1 MPEQD
6 KEFQER
12 LLATFRVEAEEHVA
26 AISLSLIDFER
37 SRDEKARAAH
47 IETAFREVHSLK
59 GAARAVNFREIEAV
73 CQSAEGILAQAKRGE
88 AVLGPTDL
96 DKFHGAAKEIE
107 RLLSLSRGEPKEG
120 IQAKAEAPALSVP
133 TLAAA
138 PAPVLSRTATVKAEE
153 ETLRVASKQ
162 LDMLLLRVEEL
173 VPARWEAAQRS
184 AEMGELA
191 TWSARRAREWAGLR
205 PITLSL
211 MRSVKGGEDAP
222 DLRIGELRRLLEF
235 LERDDEPLVRFDER
249 LQAISRST
257 ERAQHAMGAMVD
269 GLQRETKRLML
280 RPFSSITES
289 LPAFLREFCREN
301 GKDAELSVIGADIEI
316 DRRILQEIKDPLM
329 HLVRNGID
337 HGIES
342 PERRAAAH
350 KAPRGA
356 MTIAITQKSAN
367 KVEVSVS
374 DDGAGIDLSKVR
386 DAAVRSALVSAEAAH
401 GMSEQEIQSFI
412 YKSGISTSPVV
423 TDISGRGL
431 GMAIVREKVEKLGGG
446 IAIEARAGGGT
457 TFRLLLP
464 LTLSTIRGILV
475 RTGER
480 RFLIPET
487 FVERVVLARSGDI
500 GTVENRAALSL
511 GIQTVSL
518 VRLRDALALP
528 SNAEGDAPGGAG
540 GDSSSRGSP
549 AVVLAVGGARVA
561 FLVDEVLGEQEVLAK
576 GLGPQLAS
584 VRNVGGAAVLATGE
598 LVPILNAAD
607 LMKAAAA
614 TAAPLARPAAEE
626 SAPHR
631 ASILVADDS
640 ITARTLIKGIL
651 EAAGYSVRTAAD
663 GAEAFASL
671 REGDFDLL
679 VSDVD
684 MPRLNGFDLTA
695 KIRADKRLSGLPVIL
710 VTALESLQDRER
722 GIDVGASAYIVKS
735 NFEQSNLLEAVRRCT

>member
-1 MPEQD
+1 M
-6 KEFQER
+6 
-12 LLATFRVEAEEHVA
+12 
-26 AISLSLIDFER
+26 
-37 SRDEKARAAH
+37 
-47 IETAFREVHSLK
+47 
-59 GAARAVNFREIEAV
+59 
-73 CQSAEGILAQAKRGE
+73 
-88 AVLGPTDL
+88 
-96 DKFHGAAKEIE
+96 
-107 RLLSLSRGEPKEG
+107 
-120 IQAKAEAPALSVP
+120 
-133 TLAAA
+133 
-138 PAPVLSRTATVKAEE
+138 RT
-153 ETLRVASKQ
+153 
-162 LDMLLLRVEEL
+162 
-173 VPARWEAAQRS
+173 
-184 AEMGELA
+184 
-191 TWSARRAREWAGLR
+191 
-205 PITLSL
+205 
-211 MRSVKGGEDAP
+211 
-222 DLRIGELRRLLEF
+222 GELRRLLEF
-235 LERDDEPLVRFDER
+235 LERDDELSVRFDER

-257 ERAQHAMGAMVD
+257 EKAQHAMGSMVD

-289 LPAFLREFCREN
+289 LPAFLREFCRES

-316 DRRILQEIKDPLM
+316 DRRILQEIKDPLL

-356 MTIAITQKSAN
+356 ITIAIAQKSAN
-367 KVEVSVS
+367 KVEIAVS
-374 DDGAGIDLSKVR
+374 DDGAGIDLPKVR
-386 DAAVRSALVSAEAAH
+386 DAAVRSGLVSAEAAH
-401 GMSEQEIQSFI
+401 GMSEQEILPFI
-412 YKSGISTSPVV
+412 YKSGISTSPMV

-446 IAIEARAGGGT
+446 IAMEARAGGGT

-487 FVERVVLARSGDI
+487 FVERVVLTHSGDI

-511 GIQTVSL
+511 GSQAVSI

-528 SNAEGDAPGGAG
+528 SEDVGDAG

-614 TAAPLARPAAEE
+614 KAAPLARP
-626 SAPHR
+626 
-631 ASILVADDS
+631 
-640 ITARTLIKGIL
+640 
-651 EAAGYSVRTAAD
+651 
-663 GAEAFASL
+663 
-671 REGDFDLL
+671 
-679 VSDVD
+679 
-684 MPRLNGFDLTA
+684 
-695 KIRADKRLSGLPVIL
+695 SG
-710 VTALESLQDRER
+710 
-722 GIDVGASAYIVKS
+722 
-735 NFEQSNLLEAVRRCT
+735 